1 MYRNQHVGV
10 VVLAYDEEGFVGD
23 VIRTLPDYVDLV
35 IAVDDSSSD
44 RTWPEILTAAAA
56 SEPTPATTTA
66 NERRETHPAVAERAE
81 VGELAGRVLP
91 VRHHENRGAGGAVK
105 TGYLLALERNL
116 DIVVRFDGDGQMDPD
131 IMDRF
136 LDPIVDGQAG
146 YTKGNRLL
154 VREFRRSMPAFRLL
168 GNFMLTFLTKVAS
181 GYWRMMDPQNGYTAI
196 SRQSLESIAVED
208 LYEYYGLLNDILVK
222 LNVANV
228 RIADVPM
235 PARYG
240 DEQSG
245 IDYKTFVRRV
255 SVMLLHRF
263 LWRINSQYS
272 GQSRSVLAGYY
283 LGAALTGTS
292 LPILGVTVASVAGW
306 SPLVGLLWAVLA
318 VLVGSGLLVGAMTLD
333 SARNRALEVRPSP

>member
-1 MYRNQHVGV
+1 
-10 VVLAYDEEGFVGD
+10 
-23 VIRTLPDYVDLV
+23 
-35 IAVDDSSSD
+35 
-44 RTWPEILTAAAA
+44 
-56 SEPTPATTTA
+56 
-66 NERRETHPAVAERAE
+66 
-81 VGELAGRVLP
+81 
-91 VRHHENRGAGGAVK
+91 
-105 TGYLLALERNL
+105 
-116 DIVVRFDGDGQMDPD
+116 
-131 IMDRF
+131 
-136 LDPIVDGQAG
+136 
-146 YTKGNRLL
+146 
-154 VREFRRSMPAFRLL
+154 
-168 GNFMLTFLTKVAS
+168 
-181 GYWRMMDPQNGYTAI
+181 MDPQNGYTAI